1 MGNPTGSDG
10 DDELI
15 CYCFRH
21 SRHDIRED
29 VRRHGHSTI
38 LAAVRQAHR
47 EGRCRCETLHPQ
59 GR

>member
-1 MGNPTGSDG
+1 MRNPAGSDG

-15 CYCFRH
+15 CYCFHH
-21 SRHDIRED
+21 SRGDIRED
-29 VRRHGHSTI
+29 VHRHGHSTI
-38 LAAVRQAHR
+38 LTAVLLAHR